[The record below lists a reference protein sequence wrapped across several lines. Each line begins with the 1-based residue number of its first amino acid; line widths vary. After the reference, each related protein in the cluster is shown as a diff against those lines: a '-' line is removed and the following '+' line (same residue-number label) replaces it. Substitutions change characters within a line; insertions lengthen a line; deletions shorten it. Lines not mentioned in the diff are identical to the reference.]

1 MNELKLIKVDVSQS
15 SHQLHQKQLSENAT
29 LKLIYQF
36 FTSESKAK
44 HVSYNEFV

>member
-1 MNELKLIKVDVSQS
+1 MIMNELKLKLTSVNQ
-15 SHQLHQKQLSENAT
+15 AT

-44 HVSYNEFV
+44 HVTYDEFV